1 MWCGAREEGG
11 TAPTIRRYPLAQKL
25 PVMKDGSGSMAEVA
39 ILVSVS
45 TRCLKEPGEVRL
57 RLTRPTAY
65 L

>member
-1 MWCGAREEGG
+1 MWCGVREEGG

-45 TRCLKEPGEVRL
+45 TRCLKEPG
-57 RLTRPTAY
+57 
-65 L
+65 